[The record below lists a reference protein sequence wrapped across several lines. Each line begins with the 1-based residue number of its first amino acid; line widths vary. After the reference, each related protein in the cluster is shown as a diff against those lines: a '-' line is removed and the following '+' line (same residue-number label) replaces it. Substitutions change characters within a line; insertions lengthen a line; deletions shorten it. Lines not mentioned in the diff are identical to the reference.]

1 MYATDVD
8 SENILVVQVPTRLQT
23 HSAKC
28 PTVSELL
35 RRLDSQGIT
44 ELQYQVLSI
53 VKCEC
58 GMIVT
63 QKAFDTHTCIVD
75 LSEREDF

>member
-1 MYATDVD
+1 MYVTDID
-8 SENILVVQVPTRLQT
+8 SESVPVVKAPARLQT
-23 HSAKC
+23 KR

-44 ELQYQVLSI
+44 ETQYRALSI
-53 VKCEC
+53 VKCD
-58 GMIVT
+58 
-63 QKAFDTHTCIVD
+63 AHTCIVD

>member
-1 MYATDVD
+1 MYATDID
-8 SENILVVQVPTRLQT
+8 SESVPVVQVPARLQT
-23 HSAKC
+23 HSAKR

-44 ELQYQVLSI
+44 ESQYQALSI

>member
-1 MYATDVD
+1 MYVTDID
-8 SENILVVQVPTRLQT
+8 SESVPVVKAPARLQT
-23 HSAKC
+23 KR

-44 ELQYQVLSI
+44 ETQYRALSI

-63 QKAFDTHTCIVD
+63 QKAFDAHTCIVD

>member
-1 MYATDVD
+1 MYAPDID
-8 SENILVVQVPTRLQT
+8 SERVPVVQAPTRLQA
-23 HSAKC
+23 HSIKR

-35 RRLDSQGIT
+35 RHLDSQGIT
-44 ELQYQVLSI
+44 ETQYEALSI

-63 QKAFDTHTCIVD
+63 QKAFDAHTCIVD